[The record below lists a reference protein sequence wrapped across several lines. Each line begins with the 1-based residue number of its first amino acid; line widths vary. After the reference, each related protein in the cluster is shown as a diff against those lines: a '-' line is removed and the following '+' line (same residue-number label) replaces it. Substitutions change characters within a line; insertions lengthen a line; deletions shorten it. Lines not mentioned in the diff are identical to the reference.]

1 MRQQSELLR
10 RLRQLPGGRREELL
24 ARLEGVSSG
33 IRSAPLSYRQEQLW
47 LFDRFAPSSLA
58 YGLGFAFPIEGR
70 LDSDALRAALGDL
83 LERYTVL
90 RSTFPDEDT
99 RGTQQVQPVPEVRLE
114 VEDVPDGRLRPRAD
128 EVVQGELRRG
138 LDLNTGP
145 MVRFR
150 LLRATAEQHLLVLS
164 THYIV
169 LDPRS
174 ARVLQRDLAF
184 AYRARVGGAAPSWP
198 REPVDFGSY
207 AGWQRDWSTQDAARE
222 AADHWRDALA
232 GWEGTELP
240 PDAPRARLLD
250 LSSDVVRVPMPPEL
264 AAAADTLA
272 GTDVLAGTDTE
283 RDDVLLAAFLVVI
296 ARHTARGDLT
306 VGLPLDVTGP
316 FDADRLVGDCGNL
329 MPLRVELD
337 EADSFTAVV
346 ARVRAARQAGAE
358 HATLPFKLILD
369 ALGVEPD
376 AGRLPLVQIGFAT
389 VGEPAE
395 PIGADGAFGADGPDG
410 SPGADGADK
419 ADGVRIGCEQID
431 AGAGTFELALEV
443 GGGERPTLAVR
454 FATSLYRRST
464 AARLL
469 DRYLRTLGALCE
481 LPDRPLGDT
490 PLGTPQERAD
500 VLERWNAPIGEP
512 LDTPLHELF
521 ADVVAADPDRT
532 ALVWQ
537 DGTLSYRGL
546 DLWSRRIA
554 GGLVAAG
561 VGLGDLVP
569 VVMERGP
576 ALIAAV
582 LGVLRAGGAYVPVDA
597 GQPDERLAMILQ
609 DTGARTVVVSPG
621 TADRVPQPLR
631 LVVGTGPEDGADGT
645 PDGPDA
651 GHVDTPGHMDTP
663 VAVPPASAAYVIYTS
678 GSSGRPK
685 GVVVEHRN
693 AANFVRTV
701 REMFDLSPND
711 RVLHFAS
718 PGFDVSVFEIFGTLL
733 NGAVLYVLHE
743 DQRRSVDA
751 LDAVLREQ
759 RITVIDLPPA
769 VMDLLAPEG
778 YPDLRV
784 AFVGGEAFTGEL
796 TTRWARGRGFW
807 NGYGPTETTVTVVAK
822 KCEGEWTSSPP
833 IGRAMANHR
842 AYVVDGAGVGVLP
855 PGAIGELAIAGLG
868 VARGYL
874 GRPDLTADRFRP
886 DPDGPPGSR
895 RYLTGDLSVW
905 NEAGD
910 LCFVGRAD
918 RQVKVRGVR
927 IELGEVEAALQAVDG
942 VAQAVAEVATDPR
955 SGALLMAYVVPERPG
970 ELHLD
975 TVRSAVAG
983 RLPSAMVPSVLVPL
997 ESVPLTPSGKIDRRK
1012 LPAVE
1017 FAQVDEVTEADEENS
1032 TPVER
1037 TMREEVFAPLLGAR
1051 IGNDVNFFAAGGT
1064 SLQAIQLSSRVNA
1077 VFGVS
1082 LPIADFFATPTVS
1095 GLAALVATAASGQ
1108 GARRDALAEAL
1119 ELVEGRSD
1127 AEIAELAAELDKEG
1141 AR

>member
-1 MRQQSELLR
+1 MGQQSELLR
-10 RLRQLPGGRREELL
+10 RLRRLPGERRDELL
-24 ARLEGVSSG
+24 AQLADVSSG
-33 IRSAPLSYRQEQLW
+33 SRSAPLSYRQEQLW
-47 LFDRFAPSSLA
+47 LFDRLTPSSLA

-70 LDSDALRAALGDL
+70 LDHDALRAALTDL
-83 LERYTVL
+83 LQRHAVL

-99 RGTQQVQPVPEVRLE
+99 RGTQQVQPVPEVRLT
-114 VEDVPDGRLRPRAD
+114 VEEVPDGQLRPRAD
-128 EVVQGELRRG
+128 EVVRDELRRG
-138 LDLNTGP
+138 LRLDSGP
-145 MVRFR
+145 VVRFR
-150 LLRATAEQHLLVLS
+150 LLRATADQHLLVLIS
-164 THYIV
+164 HYIV

-184 AYRARVGGAAPSWP
+184 AYRARAYGSAPQWP
-198 REPVDFGSY
+198 REPVDFGAY
-207 AGWQRDWSTQDAARE
+207 AGWQRDWCGQGAARE
-222 AADHWRDALA
+222 ATEYWRGALA

-240 PDAPRARLLD
+240 TDAPRPRLLD
-250 LSSDVVRVPMPPEL
+250 LSSDVVAAPMPAEL
-264 AAAADTLA
+264 VAAVDTLA
-272 GTDVLAGTDTE
+272 GAGTE
-283 RDDVLLAAFLVVI
+283 RDDVLLAALLVVI

-306 VGLPLDVTGP
+306 IGLPLDVTGP
-316 FDADRLVGDCGNL
+316 FDADRIVGDCGNL
-329 MPLRVELD
+329 LPLRVELD
-337 EADSFTAVV
+337 EADSFAAVV
-346 ARVRAARQAGAE
+346 DRVRAARRAGAR

-376 AGRLPLVQIGFAT
+376 AGRLPLVQIGFT
-389 VGEPAE
+389 STGEPAGPVE
-395 PIGADGAFGADGPDG
+395 ADR
-410 SPGADGADK
+410 
-419 ADGVRIGCEQID
+419 VRIGYEQVD

-443 GGGERPTLAVR
+443 SGAERPTVAIR
-454 FATSLYRRST
+454 YATSLYGRAT

-469 DRYLRTLGALCE
+469 DRFLQTLGALCARA
-481 LPDRPLGDT
+481 DRPLGDASV
-490 PLGTPQERAD
+490 GTPRERAD
-500 VLERWNAPIGEP
+500 VLEQWNAPIGEP
-512 LDTPLHELF
+512 VDIPVHELF
-521 ADVVAADPDRT
+521 ADVVAAAPDHT

-537 DGTLSYRGL
+537 HGSLSYRGL
-546 DLWSRRIA
+546 DAWSRRIA
-554 GGLVAAG
+554 GRLVAAG

-576 ALIAAV
+576 ALIAAA
-582 LGVLRAGGAYVPVDA
+582 LGVLRAGAAYVPLDVS
-597 GQPDERLAMILQ
+597 QPDERLAIILR
-609 DTGARTVVVSPG
+609 DTGATTIVVSPG
-621 TADRVPQPLR
+621 TAERVPPPQR
-631 LVVGTGPEDGADGT
+631 LIIGTDPE
-645 PDGPDA
+645 DGPDA
-651 GHVDTPGHMDTP
+651 DHPGFP
-663 VAVPPASAAYVIYTS
+663 AVPSASAAYVIYTS
-678 GSSGRPK
+678 GSTGRPK

-693 AANFVRTV
+693 VANFVRTV
-701 REMFDLSPND
+701 REMFELTARD

-733 NGAVLYVLHE
+733 SGATLYVLDE

-769 VMDLLAPEG
+769 LMELLAPEG

-822 KCEGEWTSSPP
+822 RCAGEWTWSPP

-842 AYVVDGAGVGVLP
+842 AYVVDGAGAGVLP

-895 RYLTGDLSVW
+895 RYLTGDLAVW
-905 NEAGD
+905 DDAGE
-910 LCFVGRAD
+910 LCFIGRAD

-942 VAQAVAEVATDPR
+942 VAQAVAAVATDPR
-955 SGALLMAYVVPERPG
+955 TGAMLIAYVVPERPG

-983 RLPSAMVPSVLVPL
+983 RLPAAMVPSVLVPL
-997 ESVPLTPSGKIDRRK
+997 EALPLTPSGKIDRRR

-1017 FAQVDEVTEADEENS
+1017 FAAADELTEADEENS
-1032 TPVER
+1032 TPTER
-1037 TMREEVFAPLLGAR
+1037 TMRAEVFAPLLGAR
-1051 IGNDVNFFAAGGT
+1051 IGNNLNFFAAGGT

-1077 VFGVS
+1077 VFGVA
-1082 LPIADFFATPTVS
+1082 LPIAEFFADPTVS
-1095 GLAALVATAASGQ
+1095 GLAALVDAAKSQ
-1108 GARRDALAEAL
+1108 RESQQDALAEAL
-1119 ELVEGRSD
+1119 KLVAGRSD
-1127 AEIAELAAELDKEG
+1127 AEIAELAATLDRKE

>member
-10 RLRQLPGGRREELL
+10 RLRELPGERREELL

-33 IRSAPLSYRQEQLW
+33 VRTAPLSYRQEQLW

-58 YGLGFAFPIEGR
+58 YGLGFAFPVEGR
-70 LDSDALRAALGDL
+70 LDPDALRAALTDL
-83 LERYTVL
+83 LARYTVL
-90 RSTFPDEDT
+90 RSTFPDEDAK
-99 RGTQQVQPVPEVRLE
+99 GTQLVQPVPDVRLAA
-114 VEDVPDGRLRPRAD
+114 EDVPGGELRSRAD
-128 EVVQGELRRG
+128 EVVRDELRRG

-150 LLRATAEQHLLVLS
+150 LLRAAPERHLLVLIS
-164 THYIV
+164 HHIV

-184 AYRARVGGAAPSWP
+184 AYEARIKGAAPQWP
-198 REPVDFGSY
+198 QEPVDFGSY
-207 AGWQRDWSTQDAARE
+207 ASWQREWCAQEAARE
-222 AADHWRDALA
+222 ATDHWRGALA
-232 GWEGTELP
+232 GWESTELP
-240 PDAPRARLLD
+240 TDTPRPRLLD
-250 LSSDVVRVPMPPEL
+250 LSSDVVRLPMPPGL
-264 AAAADTLA
+264 PARADALA
-272 GTDVLAGTDTE
+272 GPDAE
-283 RDDVLLAAFLVVI
+283 RYDVLLAAFLVVI
-296 ARHTARGDLT
+296 ARHTARNDLT

-316 FDADRLVGDCGNL
+316 FDPGLLVGDCGNL

-337 EADSFTAVV
+337 EADSFAAVLD
-346 ARVRAARQAGAE
+346 RVRAARRDGAG
-358 HATLPFKLILD
+358 HATLPFKLVLD

-376 AGRLPLVQIGFAT
+376 ASRLPLVQIGFT
-389 VGEPAE
+389 TTG
-395 PIGADGAFGADGPDG
+395 GAAGPVEAG
-410 SPGADGADK
+410 
-419 ADGVRIGCEQID
+419 GVRIGCEQVD
-431 AGAGTFELALEV
+431 AGSGAFELALEV
-443 GGGERPTLAVR
+443 DEGKQPSVALR
-454 FATSLYRRST
+454 FATSLYRPAT

-469 DRYLRTLGALCE
+469 DRYLQTLDALCAE
-481 LPDRPLGDT
+481 PRRPVGDA
-490 PLGTPQERAD
+490 PLGTEHERAD

-512 LDTPLHELF
+512 ADTPLHELF
-521 ADVVAADPDRT
+521 ASVVAAGPDRT
-532 ALVWQ
+532 ALAWQ
-537 DGTLSYRGL
+537 GGTLTYGEL
-546 DLWSRRIA
+546 DAWSARIA
-554 GGLVAAG
+554 GRLTAAG

-576 ALIAAV
+576 ALLASV
-582 LGVLRAGGAYVPVDA
+582 LGVLRAGGAYVPLDIS
-597 GQPDERLAMILQ
+597 QPDARLTMILQ

-621 TADRVPQPLR
+621 TAERVDEALR
-631 LVVGTGPEDGADGT
+631 LVVDTDPQAPRDE
-645 PDGPDA
+645 PDTDRRDA
-651 GHVDTPGHMDTP
+651 P

-678 GSSGRPK
+678 GSTGRPK

-693 AANFVRTV
+693 AANFIRTV
-701 REMFDLSPND
+701 QEMFALSPRD

-718 PGFDVSVFEIFGTLL
+718 PGFDVSVFEIFGALL
-733 NGAVLYVLHE
+733 TGAVLYVLDE

-751 LDAVLREQ
+751 LDAVLREE
-759 RITVIDLPPA
+759 RITVTDLPPA
-769 VMDLLAPEG
+769 IMDLLSPEG
-778 YPDLRV
+778 YPDLRI

-822 KCEGEWTSSPP
+822 RCEGEWTSSPP

-842 AYVVDGAGVGVLP
+842 AYVVDGAGSGVLP
-855 PGAIGELAIAGLG
+855 PGALGELAIAGLG

-895 RYLTGDLSVW
+895 RYLTGDLAVW
-905 NEAGD
+905 DDAGD

-927 IELGEVEAALQAVDG
+927 IELGEVEAVLQAVDG
-942 VAQAVAEVATDPR
+942 VSQAVAEVATDPR
-955 SGALLMAYVVPERPG
+955 TGALLVAYVVPERPG
-970 ELHLD
+970 ELSLD
-975 TVRSAVAG
+975 SVRSAVAG

-997 ESVPLTPSGKIDRRK
+997 DEVPLTPSGKIDRSR

-1017 FAQVDEVTEADEENS
+1017 FAAADELTEADEENS
-1032 TPVER
+1032 TPTER
-1037 TMREEVFAPLLGAR
+1037 RMREEVFAPLLGAR

-1064 SLQAIQLSSRVNA
+1064 SLQAIQLSSQVNA

-1095 GLAALVATAASGQ
+1095 GLAALVDAALPGRDAQ
-1108 GARRDALAEAL
+1108 RDALAEAL

-1127 AEIAELAAELDKEG
+1127 DEIVELAAALDGEAG
-1141 AR
+1141 R

>member
-1 MRQQSELLR
+1 MSQQSELLR
-10 RLRQLPGGRREELL
+10 RLRQLPGERRDALL
-24 ARLEGVSSG
+24 ARLEDVSAG
-33 IRSAPLSYRQEQLW
+33 ARSAPLSYRQEQLW

-70 LDSDALRAALGDL
+70 LAPEALRAALTDL
-83 LERYTVL
+83 LQRYTVL

-99 RGTQQVQPVPEVRLE
+99 RGTQQVKSVPEVRLE
-114 VEDVPDGRLRPRAD
+114 VEDVPDGQLRSRAD

-138 LDLNTGP
+138 LDLNSGP

-150 LLRATAEQHLLVLS
+150 LLRATPEQHLLVLTS
-164 THYIV
+164 HYIV

-174 ARVLQRDLAF
+174 ARVLQSDLTH
-184 AYRARVGGAAPSWP
+184 AYRARIGGEAPKWV
-198 REPVDFGSY
+198 REPVDFGAY
-207 AGWQRDWSTQDAARE
+207 ASWQRDWCEQDGARE
-222 AADHWRDALA
+222 ATEYWRGALA

-240 PDAPRARLLD
+240 TDSPRPRLID
-250 LSSDVVRVPMPPEL
+250 LSSDMVRLPLPLEL
-264 AAAADTLA
+264 AAAADDLA
-272 GTDVLAGTDTE
+272 KDDAE
-283 RDDVLLAAFLVVI
+283 RQDVLLAAFLILI

-306 VGLPLDVTGP
+306 VGLPYDVTGP
-316 FDADRLVGDCGNL
+316 YDADRLVGDIGNL
-329 MPLRVELD
+329 LPLRVELD
-337 EADSFTAVV
+337 EADSFAAVV
-346 ARVRAARQAGAE
+346 ARVRDARRDGKE
-358 HATLPFKLILD
+358 HSTLPFKLILD

-376 AGRLPLVQIGFAT
+376 AGRLPLVQIGFT
-389 VGEPAE
+389 TTGENT
-395 PIGADGAFGADGPDG
+395 GPVE
-410 SPGADGADK
+410 
-419 ADGVRIGCEQID
+419 ADGVRIGCEQVD

-443 GGGERPTLAVR
+443 GDGEQPTVAVR

-469 DRYLRTLGALCE
+469 DRFLQTLGALCE
-481 LPDRPLGDT
+481 QPDRPWGDA
-490 PLGTPQERAD
+490 PLGTAQERAD
-500 VLERWNAPIGEP
+500 VLERWNAPIGAP

-521 ADVVAADPDRT
+521 AEVVAAAPDNT

-537 DGTLSYRGL
+537 DGTLTYGGL
-546 DLWSRRIA
+546 DAWSRRIA
-554 GGLVAAG
+554 ARLVAAG

-576 ALIAAV
+576 ALLAAV
-582 LGVLRAGGAYVPVDA
+582 LGVLRAGGAYVPVDV
-597 GQPDERLAMILQ
+597 GQPDERLAMILE

-631 LVVGTGPEDGADGT
+631 VVLGPD
-645 PDGPDA
+645 PQDGPPA
-651 GHVDTPGHMDTP
+651 GEQHAP
-663 VAVPPASAAYVIYTS
+663 VVVPPASAAYVIYTS
-678 GSSGRPK
+678 GSTGRPK

-693 AANFVRTV
+693 AANFTRTV
-701 REMFDLSPND
+701 REMFDLTPED

-733 NGAVLYVLHE
+733 SGAVLYVMDE

-769 VMDLLAPEG
+769 IMELLAPEG

-822 KCEGEWTSSPP
+822 RCEGEWTSSPP

-842 AYVVDGAGVGVLP
+842 AYVVDGAGSGVLP
-855 PGAIGELAIAGLG
+855 PGAVGELAIAGLG

-895 RYLTGDLSVW
+895 RYLTGDLAVW
-905 NEAGD
+905 DEAGD

-942 VAQAVAEVATDPR
+942 VAQAVAEVAADPR
-955 SGALLMAYVVPERPG
+955 TGALLMAYVVPERPG
-970 ELHLD
+970 ELQLD
-975 TVRSAVAG
+975 TIRSAVAG

-997 ESVPLTPSGKIDRRK
+997 EAVPLTPSGKIDRRR

-1017 FAQVDEVTEADEENS
+1017 FAAVDELSDVDEENS
-1032 TPVER
+1032 TPTER
-1037 TMREEVFAPLLGAR
+1037 TMRKEVFAPLLGAR
-1051 IGNDVNFFAAGGT
+1051 VGNHVNFFAAGGT

-1077 VFGVS
+1077 VFGVA
-1082 LPIADFFATPTVS
+1082 LPIADFFATPTVA
-1095 GLAALVATAASGQ
+1095 GLSALVDAASTGQ
-1108 GARRDALAEAL
+1108 GAQRDALAEAL

-1127 AEIAELAAELDKEG
+1127 DEIAELAAELDEEG